1 MPCNQNWSC
10 YPCIMVCEYSYY
22 EFDIKSMHIK
32 IYASAILGTR
42 AIKCMLY
49 QSFEIMQNSFF
60 MFACVK
66 VCMNMCRMCM
76 WGYIYLRLCK
86 FSMDSCINEDNQNWH
101 GMWNDFGFSIMQ
113 LYFQIIPS
121 IKWYSVHYSNVN
133 IINYQT
139 FSNIIR

>member
-1 MPCNQNWSC
+1 MLCNQNWSC

-32 IYASAILGTR
+32 IYACAILGTR

-60 MFACVK
+60 RFVFVK

-101 GMWNDFGFSIMQ
+101 GMYGGLHSMLPLLCNCTSKSNSKHSLKQDSLSINN
-113 LYFQIIPS
+113 L
-121 IKWYSVHYSNVN
+121 SNA
-133 IINYQT
+133 
-139 FSNIIR
+139 